1 MTSVA
6 FSPDGLQL
14 ASADSHKVKIWDCN
28 TGKCLDTIK
37 AVLDV
42 AHAFAFT
49 PNGKIL
55 VSGSVDG

>member
-1 MTSVA
+1 MQSWHPVHA
-6 FSPDGLQL
+6 FIQG
-14 ASADSHKVKIWDCN
+14 
-28 TGKCLDTIK
+28 
-37 AVLDV
+37 VLDV